1 MGKEKS
7 FYIQI
12 IKLIANKYIIT
23 IFLFSIWM
31 LFIDDYNLI
40 NKKATIEKINY
51 LQERKKFLS
60 NEIKKDSIKK
70 VLLENNVNEQERIA
84 REKYLMKKDN
94 EDLFIIR

>member
-7 FYIQI
+7 FYVQI
-12 IKLIANKYIIT
+12 INLIRNKYTIT
-23 IFLFSIWM
+23 IFLFLIWM

-40 NKKATIEKINY
+40 NKKSTIKKINY

-70 VLLENNVNEQERIA
+70 ILLENNANEQERIA

>member
-94 EDLFIIR
+94 EDLFIVR

>member
-1 MGKEKS
+1 
-7 FYIQI
+7 
-12 IKLIANKYIIT
+12 
-23 IFLFSIWM
+23 M

>member
-7 FYIQI
+7 FYVQI
-12 IKLIANKYIIT
+12 INLTRNKYTIT
-23 IFLFSIWM
+23 IFLFLIWM

-40 NKKATIEKINY
+40 NKKSTIKKINY

-60 NEIKKDSIKK
+60 NEIKKDIIKK
-70 VLLENNVNEQERIA
+70 ILLENNVNEQERIA

>member
-1 MGKEKS
+1 
-7 FYIQI
+7 
-12 IKLIANKYIIT
+12 
-23 IFLFSIWM
+23 M

-94 EDLFIIR
+94 EDLFIIRWKKTKN

>member
-7 FYIQI
+7 FYVQI
-12 IKLIANKYIIT
+12 INLIRNKYTIT
-23 IFLFSIWM
+23 IFLFLIWM

-40 NKKATIEKINY
+40 NKKSTIKKINY

-70 VLLENNVNEQERIA
+70 ILLENNVNEQERIA

>member
-7 FYIQI
+7 FYVQI
-12 IKLIANKYIIT
+12 INLTRNKYTIT
-23 IFLFSIWM
+23 IFLFLIWM

-40 NKKATIEKINY
+40 NKKSTIKKINY

-70 VLLENNVNEQERIA
+70 ILLENNVNEQERIA

>member
-51 LQERKKFLS
+51 LKERKKFLS

>member
-1 MGKEKS
+1 MQDARNCFS
-7 FYIQI
+7 FRILYF
-12 IKLIANKYIIT
+12 N
-23 IFLFSIWM
+23 LFS
-31 LFIDDYNLI
+31 F
-40 NKKATIEKINY
+40 IEKINY

-60 NEIKKDSIKK
+60 NEIKKDSTKK

>member
-84 REKYLMKKDN
+84 REKYLMKKDD

>member
-12 IKLIANKYIIT
+12 IKLIGNKYIIT

>member
-23 IFLFSIWM
+23 IFLFLIWM

-40 NKKATIEKINY
+40 NKKSTIEKINY

>member
-70 VLLENNVNEQERIA
+70 VLLENNANEQERIA

>member
-40 NKKATIEKINY
+40 NKKSTIEKINY

>member
-23 IFLFSIWM
+23 IFLFLIWM

-40 NKKATIEKINY
+40 NKKSTIEKINY

-84 REKYLMKKDN
+84 REKFLMKKDN

>member
-84 REKYLMKKDN
+84 REKLLMKKDN

>member
-1 MGKEKS
+1 MGKEKP

-60 NEIKKDSIKK
+60 NEIKKDSTKK

>member
-60 NEIKKDSIKK
+60 NEIKKDSTKK